1 MKGMKTIEKYPLQLH
16 IEIGEKK
23 ERKKEMTSR
32 NNDKMHAEIPKD
44 WRATI
49 QVSEPENETEKK
61 RWTHFSGK
69 IFLSN
74 LHAERSTEW
83 MGQPVK

>member
-49 QVSEPENETEKK
+49 QVSEPENETEKNDEHIFQEK
-61 RWTHFSGK
+61 YFS
-69 IFLSN
+69 LTYTQN
-74 LHAERSTEW
+74 VVRNEW
-83 MGQPVK
+83 ANP